1 VQVGNYSRFSAVPS
15 LRGSFFRLDE
25 SAHRACGVGP
35 SVGMRDGNANKFQ
48 STPCVIQNR
57 HFPPPWAVEGL
68 DACFVVRDANG
79 QGCDVFVTLKFFLSG
94 QELTTIQPARGG
106 DINDAVLPPA
116 SGSLESSKCD
126 ACRNDRPVGC
136 LSDL

>member
-1 VQVGNYSRFSAVPS
+1 
-15 LRGSFFRLDE
+15 
-25 SAHRACGVGP
+25 
-35 SVGMRDGNANKFQ
+35 MRDGNANKFQ